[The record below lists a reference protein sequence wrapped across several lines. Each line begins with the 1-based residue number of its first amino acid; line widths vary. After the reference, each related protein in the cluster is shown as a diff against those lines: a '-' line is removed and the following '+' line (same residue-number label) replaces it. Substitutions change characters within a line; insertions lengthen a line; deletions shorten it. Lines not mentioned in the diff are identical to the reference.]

1 MASPKAAGIPVL
13 ILKEGTSRRRGA
25 DAQSYNFQA
34 VIVVTES
41 LKSSLGP
48 MGSDK
53 MLVDGFGDVAITSDG
68 ATILE
73 EMEIEHPA
81 AKLLTE
87 ASKAQDKEIG
97 DGTTSLAV
105 LTGSLIK
112 EAMKL
117 LDDGIHPTIITEG
130 YKAACDQALKA
141 FEEMAIEVKPTNRKI
156 LSQVAEAAM
165 SGSLVSEGRK
175 KLSDMAIEAVLKI
188 ANKRDGSYEVD
199 LDNIKIEKKPG
210 ESLDDT
216 LLVDGIALDKEV
228 VHPAM
233 PKRIENCSVA
243 LLSCS
248 LEIEKTEIDEKL
260 SFEDPSLVKQ
270 FLAAE
275 EDLVKN
281 MVEKVAST
289 GAKAV
294 FCQKGIDDIAQYYL
308 AKKGIMAVRRVKKS
322 DMEKLEMATNGKI
335 VNTIDELTKKDLGKA
350 GLIEERKV
358 GGEKWVFVEKV
369 PMSRTAT
376 IIIRGGSQRVVD
388 EAERAMKDATSVI
401 RNVLVK
407 PAVLPGGGAPEA
419 EAAKKLRIE
428 ADKVKGR
435 TQLVYYAFASALES
449 IPLALAENAGM
460 DVTTAIADLR
470 AAHNKGMKNYG
481 IDADKMAVSDC
492 LKKGVL
498 DPLAVKRSVVSTA
511 TEVANSILRIDDVI
525 AASKMKE
532 PKSPPPTEGY

>member
-1 MASPKAAGIPVL
+1 MASSKATGISVL
-13 ILKEGTSRRRGA
+13 VLKEGTSRRRGA
-25 DAQSYNFQA
+25 EAQSFNFQA
-34 VIVVTES
+34 VITVTDI

-87 ASKAQDKEIG
+87 ASKALDKEVG

-105 LTGSLIK
+105 LTGALIK
-112 EAMKL
+112 EAIKL
-117 LDDGIHPTIITEG
+117 LDAGIHPTIITEG
-130 YKAACDQALKA
+130 YKAACDQAVKV
-141 FEEMAIEVKPTNRKI
+141 FEEMAIKVQPTDRKI
-156 LSQVAEAAM
+156 LAKVTETSM
-165 SGSLVSEGRK
+165 SGSLVSESRK
-175 KLSDMAIEAVLKI
+175 KLSDMAIEAVLKV
-188 ANKRDGSYEVD
+188 AKKSGENYEVD

-210 ESLDDT
+210 ESLNESF
-216 LLVDGIALDKEV
+216 LIDGVALDKEV

-233 PKRIENCSVA
+233 PKRVENCSVA

-260 SFEDPSLVKQ
+260 SLEDPLLIKQ
-270 FLAAE
+270 FLKAE
-275 EDLVKN
+275 EELLKN
-281 MVEKVAST
+281 MVDKVIDT

-294 FCQKGIDDIAQYYL
+294 FCQKGIDDLAQYYL
-308 AKKGIMAVRRVKKS
+308 AKKGIIAVRRVKKS
-322 DMEKLEMATNGKI
+322 DMEKLEMATKGKI
-335 VNTIDELTKKDLGKA
+335 VNTIEELTKKDLGRA
-350 GLIEERKV
+350 GLIEERKI
-358 GGEKWVFVEKV
+358 GGEKWVFVENV
-369 PMSRTAT
+369 PASRTAT
-376 IIIRGGSQRVVD
+376 ILLRGGSQRIVD

-401 RNVLVK
+401 KEVLMR

-419 EAAKKLRIE
+419 EAATRLRME

-435 TQLVYYAFASALES
+435 MQLIYNAFANALES
-449 IPLALAENAGM
+449 IPLALAENAGIDM
-460 DVTTAIADLR
+460 TTAIAELR
-470 AAHNKGMKNYG
+470 AAHSKGMKNDG
-481 IDADKMAVSDC
+481 IDVEKMAVSDC

-498 DPLAVKRSVVSTA
+498 DPLGVKRSVVLTA
-511 TEVANSILRIDDVI
+511 TEVANSILRIDDII

-532 PKSPPPTEGY
+532 PKTPPPTEGY

>member
-1 MASPKAAGIPVL
+1 MASPKTAGIPVL

-34 VIVVTES
+34 VIAVTEG

-87 ASKAQDKEIG
+87 ASKAQDKEVG

-105 LTGSLIK
+105 LAGALIK
-112 EAMKL
+112 EADKL
-117 LDDGIHPTIITEG
+117 LDSGIHPTIITEG
-130 YKAACDQALKA
+130 YKAACDRTIEV
-141 FEEMAIEVKPTNRKI
+141 FEEMAVKVKPTDRKV
-156 LSQVAEAAM
+156 LAQVSEAAM
-165 SGSLVSEGRK
+165 SGSLVSAGKK
-175 KLSDMAIEAVLKI
+175 KLSEMAMKAVLKV
-188 ANKRDGSYEVD
+188 AKKRDGGYEVD
-199 LDNIKIEKKPG
+199 LDDVKIEKKPG
-210 ESLDDT
+210 ESLEDT
-216 LLVDGIALDKEV
+216 MLVDGIALDKEV

-233 PKRIENCSVA
+233 PKRIENCGVA

-270 FLAAE
+270 FLEAE
-275 EDLVKN
+275 EELLKK

-294 FCQKGIDDIAQYYL
+294 FCQKGIDDLAQYYL

-358 GGEKWVFVEKV
+358 GGEKWVFVERV
-369 PMSRTAT
+369 PRSRTAT
-376 IIIRGGSQRVVD
+376 IVIRGGSQRVVD

-401 RNVLVK
+401 RNVLVT

-419 EAAKKLRIE
+419 EAAKRLRIE

-435 TQLVYYAFASALES
+435 AQLV
-449 IPLALAENAGM
+449 
-460 DVTTAIADLR
+460 
-470 AAHNKGMKNYG
+470 
-481 IDADKMAVSDC
+481 
-492 LKKGVL
+492 
-498 DPLAVKRSVVSTA
+498 
-511 TEVANSILRIDDVI
+511 
-525 AASKMKE
+525 
-532 PKSPPPTEGY
+532 

>member
-53 MLVDGFGDVAITSDG
+53 MLVDGFGAVAITSDG

-156 LSQVAEAAM
+156 LAQVAEAAM

-175 KLSDMAIEAVLKI
+175 KLSDMAIKAVLKI

-294 FCQKGIDDIAQYYL
+294 FCQKGIDDLAQYYL

-419 EAAKKLRIE
+419 EAAIKLRIE

-492 LKKGVL
+492 LKKGIL

>member
-156 LSQVAEAAM
+156 LAQVAEAAM

-175 KLSDMAIEAVLKI
+175 KLSDMAIKAVLKI

-294 FCQKGIDDIAQYYL
+294 FCQKGIDDLAQYYL

>member
-1 MASPKAAGIPVL
+1 
-13 ILKEGTSRRRGA
+13 
-25 DAQSYNFQA
+25 
-34 VIVVTES
+34 
-41 LKSSLGP
+41 
-48 MGSDK
+48 
-53 MLVDGFGDVAITSDG
+53 
-68 ATILE
+68 
-73 EMEIEHPA
+73 
-81 AKLLTE
+81 
-87 ASKAQDKEIG
+87 
-97 DGTTSLAV
+97 
-105 LTGSLIK
+105 
-112 EAMKL
+112 MKL

-156 LSQVAEAAM
+156 LAQVAEAAM

-175 KLSDMAIEAVLKI
+175 KLSDMAIKAVLKI

-294 FCQKGIDDIAQYYL
+294 FCQKGIDDLAQYYL

-369 PMSRTAT
+369 PISRTAT

>member
-1 MASPKAAGIPVL
+1 
-13 ILKEGTSRRRGA
+13 
-25 DAQSYNFQA
+25 
-34 VIVVTES
+34 
-41 LKSSLGP
+41 
-48 MGSDK
+48 
-53 MLVDGFGDVAITSDG
+53 
-68 ATILE
+68 
-73 EMEIEHPA
+73 
-81 AKLLTE
+81 
-87 ASKAQDKEIG
+87 
-97 DGTTSLAV
+97 
-105 LTGSLIK
+105 
-112 EAMKL
+112 
-117 LDDGIHPTIITEG
+117 
-130 YKAACDQALKA
+130 
-141 FEEMAIEVKPTNRKI
+141 
-156 LSQVAEAAM
+156 
-165 SGSLVSEGRK
+165 
-175 KLSDMAIEAVLKI
+175 
-188 ANKRDGSYEVD
+188 
-199 LDNIKIEKKPG
+199 
-210 ESLDDT
+210 
-216 LLVDGIALDKEV
+216 
-228 VHPAM
+228 
-233 PKRIENCSVA
+233 
-243 LLSCS
+243 

-294 FCQKGIDDIAQYYL
+294 FCQKGIDDLAQYYL

-335 VNTIDELTKKDLGKA
+335 VNTIDELTKNDLGKA

-419 EAAKKLRIE
+419 DAANKLRIE

-435 TQLVYYAFASALES
+435 MQLVYYAFASALES

-492 LKKGVL
+492 LKKGIL